1 MANKQIFDL
10 GLAHNYSCF
19 NVFQVYGETS
29 YELVDQMIKSVNF
42 TEDDFFIDLGSGK
55 SFKKV
60 FFARFANGCV
70 TFVNHFLFIVCH
82 KYKL

>member
-55 SFKKV
+55 SFKKRYFSLASQMAV
-60 FFARFANGCV
+60 
-70 TFVNHFLFIVCH
+70 
-82 KYKL
+82 

>member
-10 GLAHNYSCF
+10 GLVHNYSCF

-55 SFKKV
+55 SFKKGIFRSLRKWLCDFCQSLFV
-60 FFARFANGCV
+60 HCV
-70 TFVNHFLFIVCH
+70 S
-82 KYKL
+82 